1 MQMTFYCWV
10 KSKIGLNKMSAT
22 AHKFSNEF
30 NISFNPAK
38 SKLLLFTDGSEIDVS
53 IVFNGVSIK
62 TLRHGIH
69 LGNMIG
75 AFPGAFVTANAIEN
89 ASYDLYQRFN
99 LLIAGTVW
107 RLFCYAEDVLYELF
121 KSFCL
126 SYVR

>member
-1 MQMTFYCWV
+1 
-10 KSKIGLNKMSAT
+10 MSAT

-99 LLIAGTVW
+99 LLIAGTV
-107 RLFCYAEDVLYELF
+107 
-121 KSFCL
+121 
-126 SYVR
+126 

>member
-1 MQMTFYCWV
+1 MVQ
-10 KSKIGLNKMSAT
+10 K
-22 AHKFSNEF
+22 
-30 NISFNPAK
+30 
-38 SKLLLFTDGSEIDVS
+38 IDVS
-53 IVFNGVSIK
+53 IVFNGGSIK
-62 TLRHGIH
+62 SLRHGMH
-69 LGNMIG
+69 LENMIG
-75 AFPGAFVTANAIEN
+75 ASPGAFVTATAIEN